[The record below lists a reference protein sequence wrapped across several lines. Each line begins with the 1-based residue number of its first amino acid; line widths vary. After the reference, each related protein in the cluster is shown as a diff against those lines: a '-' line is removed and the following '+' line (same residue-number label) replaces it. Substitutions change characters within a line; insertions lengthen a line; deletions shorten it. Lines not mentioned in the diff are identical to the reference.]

1 MLFTHRRLP
10 RLGALRTLPAAM
22 LRCSKAR
29 ANRAFGSDAGGSRGG
44 ALRLD
49 KRGADA
55 LGRIAGLCSSCARAC
70 ILTLTQQRKTH
81 TAYCNAVCIKVHST
95 YNERGFLLLLKASA
109 PPSRALPLLPAH
121 RLAIRPVH
129 TWSY

>member
-10 RLGALRTLPAAM
+10 RLGALRKLPAAM

-55 LGRIAGLCSSCARAC
+55 LGRIAGLCSSCAGAC

-81 TAYCNAVCIKVHST
+81 TAYCNAVCKVQ
-95 YNERGFLLLLKASA
+95 L
-109 PPSRALPLLPAH
+109 
-121 RLAIRPVH
+121 
-129 TWSY
+129 